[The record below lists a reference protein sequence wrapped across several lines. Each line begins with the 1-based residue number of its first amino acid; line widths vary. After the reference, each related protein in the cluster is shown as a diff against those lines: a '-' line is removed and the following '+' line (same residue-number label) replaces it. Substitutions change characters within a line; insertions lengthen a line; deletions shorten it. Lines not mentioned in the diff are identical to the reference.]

1 MRYSPIT
8 TWVSLPRNARI
19 PWVENREKPNLRT
32 ESRSTSWREE
42 THASAS
48 WCSRQFRSCATTPPP
63 ISRGTVYRN
72 LHLLAD
78 TGEILSVKTPGG
90 ERFDRRMDHH
100 AHLVCSECGT
110 VIDVPM
116 PKQDDFCRQI
126 ERSTGYAS
134 VSTSTILT
142 GVCPACQERTRR
154 EKSAP
159 AAADAR

>member
-1 MRYSPIT
+1 MVYSPNIV
-8 TWVSLPRNARI
+8 WVTSPC
-19 PWVENREKPNLRT
+19 KPKPRT
-32 ESRSTSWREE
+32 ESRSSHGEKKHAPAAAGVEAVQELCDHPTADEIYLRVREQDD
-42 THASAS
+42 H
-48 WCSRQFRSCATTPPP
+48 

-142 GVCPACQERTRR
+142 GVCPACQERLR
-154 EKSAP
+154 K
-159 AAADAR
+159 AAGAEQR

>member
-1 MRYSPIT
+1 MER
-8 TWVSLPRNARI
+8 RNTRQRQLVLEAVQELCDHPTADEIYLR
-19 PWVENREKPNLRT
+19 VREHDDHT
-32 ESRSTSWREE
+32 
-42 THASAS
+42 
-48 WCSRQFRSCATTPPP
+48 
-63 ISRGTVYRN
+63 SRGTVYRN